1 MVLTDTAKRVQKI
14 VEVAEELYERVV
26 ELRKHVIEIR
36 KKLNTTADTVDGLD
50 RDVAENRALIE
61 ALAVEQ
67 GLDPDAIIAE
77 ASIED
82 VDEESA
88 EGDEDA
94 DAGAD
99 EGADS
104 ATDER

>member
-1 MVLTDTAKRVQKI
+1 MALTDTAKRVQKI

-26 ELRKHVIEIR
+26 ELREHVIEIR

-61 ALAVEQ
+61 AIAAEQ

-82 VDEESA
+82 VEASESSA
-88 EGDEDA
+88 EGEDTTADDESAGDA
-94 DAGAD
+94 A
-99 EGADS
+99 
-104 ATDER
+104 